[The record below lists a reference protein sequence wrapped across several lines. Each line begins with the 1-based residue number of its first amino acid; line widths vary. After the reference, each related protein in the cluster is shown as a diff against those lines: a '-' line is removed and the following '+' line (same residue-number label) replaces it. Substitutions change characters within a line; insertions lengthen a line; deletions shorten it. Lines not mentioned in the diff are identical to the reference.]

1 VPRRL
6 ENFGLTPREAGFLRR
21 LSPPWRIQRYL
32 DSLEYDAAGAA
43 CRSPRR
49 VLRERVVQCMDG
61 ALFAAAALRLQGKP
75 PLLLDLEAEQDD
87 DHVLALFRGPA
98 GWGAVARS
106 NYSGLRYREPVYPSI
121 RTLVL
126 SYVEDYF
133 NLRRQ
138 KSLRRYSR
146 PIRLD
151 RFDRLQWMTTE
162 EDLWAIPN
170 ALVEVPHRT
179 LFPASVVRALAPADA
194 RTFAAG
200 LVGRKAPP

>member
-6 ENFGLTPREAGFLRR
+6 EDFGLTPREAGFLRR

-32 DSLEYDAAGAA
+32 DSLEYDAAGSA

-49 VLRERVVQCMDG
+49 VLRERTAQCMDG

-75 PLLLDLEAEQDD
+75 PLLLDLEADQDD

-106 NYSGLRYREPVYPSI
+106 NYSGLRYREPVYSSI
-121 RTLVL
+121 RALVL
-126 SYVEDYF
+126 SYVEGYF

-138 KSLRRYSR
+138 KTLRRYSR

-151 RFDRLQWMTTE
+151 RFDRLRWMTAE

-170 ALVEVPHRT
+170 ALVDVPHRA
-179 LFPASVVRALAPADA
+179 LFPATVVRALAPVDA

>member
-1 VPRRL
+1 MPRRL
-6 ENFGLTPREAGFLRR
+6 EDFGLTPREAGFLRR

-32 DSLEYDAAGAA
+32 DSIDYDAAGAA

-49 VLRERVVQCMDG
+49 VLRERAAQCMDG

-106 NYSGLRYREPVYPSI
+106 NYSGLRYREPVYPTI
-121 RTLVL
+121 RALVL
-126 SYVEDYF
+126 SYVEGYF

-138 KSLRRYSR
+138 KTLRRYSR

-151 RFDRLQWMTTE
+151 RFDRLRWMTAE

-170 ALVEVPHRT
+170 ALAEVPHRA
-179 LFPASVVRALAPADA
+179 LFPASVVRALAP
-194 RTFAAG
+194 
-200 LVGRKAPP
+200 